1 MNKNDVFEIEIT
13 GMTDDGSGVGRAEGI
28 AVFVPYTIV
37 GETVRTHIIKV
48 NKTYAIGKLLEV
60 VVPAQTRVKAEC
72 PYFYRCG
79 GCQLWHMDYSEELKF
94 KQNKVSDCIKRIA
107 GLDVPVSEIIGADCV
122 SRYRNKVQL
131 PVSNEG
137 IGFYR
142 RNSHDV
148 IDMYDCLLQSTDTKK
163 IIDSIRK
170 WMCEYDIEPYDEKE
184 KSGNIR
190 HIYTRSCDGGIM
202 VVIVT
207 KEDELPNKKELISA
221 ISDTK
226 LKISG
231 IIQNI
236 NTRDTNVVLGRKNI
250 ILWGR
255 EFVSDKL
262 DKLNFEISPN
272 SFYQVNKTQMLK
284 LYSEAKRM
292 AGLTGHEMLWD
303 VYCGIG
309 TIGQFMADKCGR
321 VVGIEIVPEAVE
333 NARENAR
340 LNNIKNAE
348 YYCGAAEK
356 LAPVLVGEGLKPDV
370 VILDPPRR
378 GCDERLLNTIIKVK
392 PKRIVYI
399 SCKPSTLARDLKY
412 LNSNGYTPQKIV
424 PVDMFPRTCH
434 VETVVLLSQLKQK
447 PDDYINV
454 TIELDDMDITSAE
467 TKATYDEIK
476 KYVAEH
482 NAGMK
487 VSNLYISQ
495 VKRKCGIEVGK
506 NYNSPKNEDS
516 RQPQCPE
523 DKESAIVEA
532 LKHFKMNS

>member
-37 GETVRTHIIKV
+37 GETVRTHIIKI

-60 VVPAQTRVKAEC
+60 VIPAQTRVKAEC

-284 LYSEAKRM
+284 LYSEAKSM

-370 VILDPPRR
+370 VILDPPRK

-434 VETVVLLSQLKQK
+434 VETVCLLSKLNAKQHIEVEVK
-447 PDDYINV
+447 MD
-454 TIELDDMDITSAE
+454 ELDITAAE
-467 TKATYDEIK
+467 SKATYEEIK
-476 KYVAEH
+476 TYVLEH
-482 NAGMK
+482 TGLK
-487 VSNLYISQ
+487 VSHLYIAQ
-495 VKRKCGIEVGK
+495 VKQKYGIIEQE
-506 NYNSPKNEDS
+506 NYNKPKSENA
-516 RQPQCPE
+516 RQPKCTPE
-523 DKESAIVEA
+523 KEAAIIDA
-532 LKHFKMNS
+532 LRYFQMI